1 MKLSRKKKWFE
12 PLEFLDAPFGTSV
25 GASVG
30 LFVGPFVGGGVVFVS
45 WVVFENIQYASI
57 RI

>member
-1 MKLSRKKKWFE
+1 
-12 PLEFLDAPFGTSV
+12 LEFLDAPFGTSV

-45 WVVFENIQYASI
+45 
-57 RI
+57 

>member
-1 MKLSRKKKWFE
+1 LQEEKKKRFE
-12 PLEFLDAPFGTSV
+12 PLESLDAPFGTSV
-25 GASVG
+25 GVSVG
-30 LFVGPFVGGGVVFVS
+30 LFVGLFVDGGVVFVS